1 MLEVVARKLWIGNA
15 RDGRDAKSLFAN
27 QIHAVVDLAAEE
39 PPAHLPRE
47 LISCRLPL
55 HDGTGNSVAILRIA
69 VMTVATFVRN
79 DIAVLVCCSGGM
91 SRSPAIAACALSTWD
106 GKNASE
112 WLTEIRR
119 IKPVDV
125 SPSLWNELQCAME

>member
-1 MLEVVARKLWIGNA
+1 MREIIPLKLWIGNA
-15 RDGRDAKSLFAN
+15 GDGRNAKSLFAN
-27 QIHAVVDLAAEE
+27 QIQAVVDLAAEE
-39 PPAHLPRE
+39 PPAQLPRE
-47 LISCRLPL
+47 LTYCRFPL

-91 SRSPAIAACALSTWD
+91 SRSPAIAACALSTRD
-106 GKNASE
+106 GKSASE

-125 SPSLWNELQCAME
+125 SPSLWNELQCAMK